1 MRLLVLLIIA
11 CAPIASFAQNKPD
24 TIPYGSSQSDVYD
37 MLKDGYTTVSGWTIK
52 EGDTLH
58 LGKGTMPTQKF
69 AFIYEGPNKPF
80 INPNASNYDKTY
92 LTNNAKIARVKNFH
106 VYGNKKTGF
115 TVVAVVGVGEM
126 HNYWLEI
133 DHALDVDEL
142 IPPAEYATK
151 KNDKQDASKLSKADE
166 LKKWKDLLDAGAI
179 NQEEYDAQKKKILEQ
194 P

>member
-24 TIPYGSSQSDVYD
+24 TISYGSSLGEVYD
-37 MLKDGYTTVSGWTIK
+37 MLKDGYTTASGWTIN
-52 EGDTLH
+52 EGDTLQ
-58 LGKGTMPTQKF
+58 LGKGTMPTKKF
-69 AFIYEGPNKPF
+69 AFIYQGPNRPF
-80 INPNASNYDKTY
+80 INPNASNYEKIY
-92 LTNNAKIARVKNFH
+92 LTNNAKIARVKNLR
-106 VYGNKKTGF
+106 VYGNKKSGF

-126 HNYWLEI
+126 QNYWLEI
-133 DHALDVDEL
+133 DNAIEVGEL

-151 KNDKQDASKLSKADE
+151 KNDKQDAPKLSKADE

-179 NQEEYDAQKKKILEQ
+179 TQEEYDAQKKKILEQ